1 MKSRGFTLLEA
12 LVALTVLS
20 LVGVSAVGVIGSDLR
35 AASRMR
41 EGLTEVAVAEE
52 ILARVSLL
60 DGSALASL
68 PDSLRRG
75 EILLGGERFEW
86 RTESREQGAHPGL
99 VEVSVTV
106 TSTSGSRSLTTV
118 LRRGP

>member
-1 MKSRGFTLLEA
+1 MNRKGFTLLEA
-12 LVALTVLS
+12 LVALTVLG

-60 DGSALASL
+60 DGNALTSL

-75 EILLGGERFEW
+75 ELILGDERYEW
-86 RTESREQGAHPGL
+86 RTESREQGTHPNL

-106 TSTSGSRSLTTV
+106 TSTSGSRGLTTV